1 MTPPL
6 RPGDITMERDRARIV
21 VPVVSLVLVSMA
33 VGTARYRARPT
44 F

>member
-1 MTPPL
+1 
-6 RPGDITMERDRARIV
+6 MERDRARIV
-21 VPVVSLVLVSMA
+21 VPVVSLVLVSMG